1 MKKNKFTIKSILPL
15 MVLTLLVLSSF
26 TKSENTIS
34 ERQSFKV
41 VVKYKSG
48 SFAEG
53 IKANYRECHYTDG
66 ETYYFTID

>member
-1 MKKNKFTIKSILPL
+1 MRKNNFIIKSIFPL
-15 MVLTLLVLSSF
+15 IVLTLLMLSSF
-26 TKSENTIS
+26 TKSVNIIS
-34 ERQSFKV
+34 EKQGIKV

-53 IKANYRECHYTDG
+53 IKANYREYHYTDG